1 MKKINRALT
10 VCMFVTATLSVFGFF
25 GCSKKKSAA
34 DESSPAAVSGLDK
47 VTFIS
52 PTPLESYDYLAIYA
66 GMALGYFKDEGIDLT
81 LIEQTGTDDM
91 KMIASG
97 QAQFGYPS
105 PGVMWS
111 CVDAGITGV
120 KAVCNY
126 DSIQIFGL
134 ATNKSS
140 NIKSFADLKGKTIAL
155 GADSWTALM
164 APIFSGAGMKLSDVK
179 FMTYGNGS
187 YEATASGAVP
197 ALATWLSEYCQ
208 LVGQGYNFG
217 YLDGNEVAPQVS
229 NSLCTSEALIKSN
242 PGLVQRFVNALTKS
256 MYFCYLNVDA
266 AADLTLL
273 HCPNLKIEW
282 DGAHGAAVGD
292 VEQIFGI
299 SSDAQKAT
307 VTAGIGKFD
316 LKMCQNAADNL
327 FKAGAI
333 SKQYTADG
341 YYTNQFAEAALWDK
355 SKIEADAAAYK
366 CSSPQYAKKYSGS

>member
-1 MKKINRALT
+1 MKKTNRALS
-10 VCMFVTATLSVFGFF
+10 VCIFAAAVLSISGFF
-25 GCSKKKSAA
+25 GCSRKTAAAGSSSAPAA
-34 DESSPAAVSGLDK
+34 DLDK
-47 VTFIS
+47 VAFIS

-66 GMALGYFKDEGIDLT
+66 GMALGYFKDEGIDLS

-111 CVDAGITGV
+111 CIDAGIAGV

-134 ATNKSS
+134 ATNK
-140 NIKSFADLKGKTIAL
+140 NAGITTFADLKGKTIAL
-155 GADSWTALM
+155 TADSETAIM
-164 APIFSGAGMKLSDVK
+164 APVFSGAGLNLSDVK
-179 FMTYGNGS
+179 FMTYGNGT
-187 YEATASGAVP
+187 YEATASGAAS
-197 ALATWLSEYCQ
+197 ALATWLGEYCQ
-208 LVGQGYNFG
+208 LVGQGYDFG

-229 NSLCTSEALIKSN
+229 NSLCTSETLIKSN
-242 PGLVQRFVNALTKS
+242 PDLVQRFVNAFTKS

-282 DGAHGAAVGD
+282 DGAHGAAMGD
-292 VEQIFGI
+292 VEQMFGI
-299 SSDAQKAT
+299 SPDDQKAA
-307 VTAGIGKFD
+307 VAGGIGKFD
-316 LKMCQNAADNL
+316 LKLCQNAADNL
-327 FKAGAI
+327 LKAGAI
-333 SKQYTADG
+333 SKQYTAGG
-341 YYTNQFAEAALWDK
+341 YYTNQFVNNLTWDK

-366 CSSPQYAKKYSGS
+366 CSSPQYKKHMSN

>member
-1 MKKINRALT
+1 MKKTNKA
-10 VCMFVTATLSVFGFF
+10 LSVCTFAAAVLSISGFF
-25 GCSKKKSAA
+25 GCSRKTAAEGSSSA
-34 DESSPAAVSGLDK
+34 PAAGPDK

-134 ATNKSS
+134 ATNKKAG
-140 NIKSFADLKGKTIAL
+140 ITTFADLKGKTIAL
-155 GADSWTALM
+155 GADAWTAIM
-164 APIFSGAGMKLSDVK
+164 APVFSGAGLKLSDVK

-187 YEATASGAVP
+187 YEATASGSAA

-208 LVGQGYNFG
+208 LVGQGYDFG

-292 VEQIFGI
+292 VEQLFGI
-299 SSDAQKAT
+299 SPDDQKAA
-307 VTAGIGKFD
+307 VAAGIGKFD
-316 LKMCQNAADNL
+316 LKLCQNAADNL
-327 FKAGAI
+327 LKAGAV
-333 SKQYTADG
+333 SKQYTAGD
-341 YYTNQFAEAALWDK
+341 YYTNQFVNNLSWDK
-355 SKIEADAAAYK
+355 SKIETDAAAYK
-366 CSSPQYAKKYSGS
+366 CSSPQYKKHMGN